1 MAPRNSNLPLHRRPS
16 PLHPPHLTD
25 HPPPNPQQQINLY
38 INSPGGSVT
47 AGLAIY
53 DTMQYIRAPVA
64 TLAVGQAASMAS
76 LLLAAGAPGLRRALP
91 HASIML

>member
-1 MAPRNSNLPLHRRPS
+1 MDALIRRHRPPPAHS
-16 PLHPPHLTD
+16 PLSKQPTKPPLE
-25 HPPPNPQQQINLY
+25 QINLY